1 MTYFSPIWV
10 FNKTV
15 GRIVC
20 ANCGIK
26 CQACDHR
33 FNKKKNVTQTKKFKN
48 ENIRN
53 N

>member
-10 FNKTV
+10 FTKTV

-33 FNKKKNVTQTKKFKN
+33 FNKYKRCYYCGNNVSIKKQ
-48 ENIRN
+48 
-53 N
+53 